1 MCGRFT
7 QERSDRELA
16 QIFEAEQLADDP
28 GGRFNIAPTDPAT
41 VVVQREDR
49 RAVVSYRWG
58 LVPHWSTDA
67 SGAAR
72 LINARAETV
81 ATSRTFRDSLLRRRC
96 LVPADGFYEWQR
108 LERRR
113 QPYFIHRPDGGTLM
127 FAGLWSGWRDPATNE
142 VRRTFTIVTTAAND
156 RVATLHDR
164 MPVILPPDA
173 WATWLDPRVGDA
185 GELMALLQPAPDDSL
200 ELFPVVPLV
209 NNVRN
214 QGPEL
219 ITRVDPASAAEAAA
233 GLEATLGL

>member
-16 QIFEAEQLADDP
+16 EIFEAEPLTDDP

-41 VVVQREDR
+41 VVVQREER
-49 RAVVSYRWG
+49 RALTTYRWG
-58 LVPHWSTDA
+58 LVPHWATDA

-81 ATSRTFRDSLLRRRC
+81 ASSSTFRDSLLRRRC

-113 QPYFIHRPDGGTLM
+113 QPYFIHPPDGRAIA
-127 FAGLWSGWRDPATNE
+127 FAGLWSGWHDPETNE
-142 VRRTFTIVTTAAND
+142 VRRTFTIITTAAND
-156 RVATLHDR
+156 RIAALHDR
-164 MPVILPPDA
+164 MPVILPHDA
-173 WATWLDPRVGDA
+173 WASWLDPRPADI
-185 GELMALLQPAPDDSL
+185 GELMALLRPAPDDDL
-200 ELFPVVPLV
+200 ELVPVVPLV

-214 QGPEL
+214 QGPAL
-219 ITRVDPASAAEAAA
+219 IRRLEDQVDEGVGAP
-233 GLEATLGL
+233 EATLGL

>member
-16 QIFEAEQLADDP
+16 EIFEAEQLGDDP

-41 VVVQREDR
+41 VVVQRDDR
-49 RAVVSYRWG
+49 RALTTYRWG
-58 LVPHWSTDA
+58 LVPHWSTDG

-81 ATSRTFRDSLLRRRC
+81 ATSSTFRDSLLRRRC

-113 QPYFIHRPDGGTLM
+113 QPYFIHRPGSEPLA
-127 FAGLWSGWRDPATNE
+127 FAGLWSGWRDPATND
-142 VRRTFTIVTTAAND
+142 VRRTFTIVTTAANE
-156 RVATLHDR
+156 RLGALHDR

-173 WATWLDPRVGDA
+173 WTTWLDPTLNDTS
-185 GELMALLQPAPDDSL
+185 ELMALLQLAPEDSL

-209 NNVRN
+209 NSVRN
-214 QGPEL
+214 QGPKL
-219 ITRVDPASAAEAAA
+219 IARLESPALGVE
-233 GLEATLGL
+233 GGIEATQGL